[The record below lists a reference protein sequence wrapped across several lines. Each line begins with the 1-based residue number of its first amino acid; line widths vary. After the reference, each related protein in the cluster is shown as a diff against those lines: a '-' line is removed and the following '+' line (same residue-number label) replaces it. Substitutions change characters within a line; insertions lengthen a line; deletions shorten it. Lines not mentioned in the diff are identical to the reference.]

1 MAGERKK
8 PASVAQNKL
17 VAGFLLLIALAIIIW
32 FISPRASFMVGAGL
46 AGIAWLVLCL
56 KRPLWSFNVLLF
68 MFLTIY
74 TRVKLGM
81 IEVEGPGNRGA
92 VALCD
97 ILWLTTLIIW
107 SARDF
112 VVQSEF
118 RLRIPV
124 DKQPLSLWIML
135 PFVFLATVLPIA
147 GIFLDV
153 WPVSYAIPGLRQ
165 LQWASFAILAYSLV
179 RSFGP
184 ERVLRGIVSTVAIA
198 TFTHTIY
205 AIIQLGY
212 SIGWLSRTW
221 VILDDLFSKHNVSSW
236 FYYPRLTGLL
246 VNPNSYGLYGAFALV
261 IALAIIF
268 VKTERK
274 HVVLSWII
282 LICSGFALVFS
293 ASRSALLGLGVS
305 IMMII
310 CASFL
315 SPRLMN
321 RIFKVGIPLV
331 ITFFILLK
339 VMSPIV
345 PVILQERFLRF
356 IQVFSEGASADIN
369 AITRVDMWSDLWR
382 IYVTKYPFGTWVPV
396 SYATGSA
403 VDSFYVNTAVQG
415 TPVFTFTWLC
425 FLYGAA
431 ALGWRSYRWG
441 TVPLEAAIGLT
452 LFGWSGIMA
461 GSGLTLSPML
471 QPQLI
476 VPFMALIG
484 ALLGCQYERRLLSC
498 S

>member
-1 MAGERKK
+1 MADEYKRS
-8 PASVAQNKL
+8 AAIAQNKL
-17 VAGFLLLIALAIIIW
+17 VASLLLLIILVVIVW
-32 FISPRASFMVGAGL
+32 FIDPRTGFMVCVGL
-46 AGIAWLVLCL
+46 AGIAWLVVCL

-68 MFLTIY
+68 IFLTIY
-74 TRVKLGM
+74 TRAKLEM

-92 VALCD
+92 VTLGD
-97 ILWLTTLIIW
+97 ILWLTMLIIW

-112 VVQSEF
+112 VAQAEF

-124 DKQPLSLWIML
+124 GRQPLSLWIML

-147 GIFLDV
+147 GVFLDT

-165 LQWASFAILAYSLV
+165 LQWVSFVILAYSLV

-184 ERVLRGIVSTVAIA
+184 ERVLRGIAFTVAIA

-212 SIGWLSRTW
+212 SMGWLSRTW
-221 VILDDLFSKHNVSSW
+221 VILDDLFRKQNVSSW

-268 VKTERK
+268 VKAERK
-274 HVVLSWII
+274 HMALSLII

-315 SPRLMN
+315 SPRLMS
-321 RIFKVGIPLV
+321 RILKVGIPLV
-331 ITFFILLK
+331 ITFFIILK
-339 VMSPIV
+339 VMSPVV

-369 AITRVDMWSDLWR
+369 AISRVDMWSDLWR
-382 IYVTKYPFGTWVPV
+382 IYATRYPLGTWVPV

-431 ALGWRSYRWG
+431 ALGWRSYRRS

-461 GSGLTLSPML
+461 GSSLTLSPML
-471 QPQLI
+471 QPQLV
-476 VPFMALIG
+476 VPFMTLIG